1 MKATITDTGGIRLLP
16 ECDADRFP
24 LKRLA
29 DAGGIYVETVRY
41 DSGPDQRMA
50 LIEFIINAK
59 EARGGTA
66 WKS

>member
-29 DAGGIYVETVRY
+29 DAGGIYVESVR
-41 DSGPDQRMA
+41 
-50 LIEFIINAK
+50 
-59 EARGGTA
+59 
-66 WKS
+66 